1 MKLEQFFLTIE
12 PQSQKKR
19 YCSAQG
25 DVIKVYI
32 LFSCHEGDL
41 CEPCSFAGG
50 NSSFME
56 LHTSC
61 LFLWVEVCVWWWG
74 DSCCIFFIFDMFF
87 TRLPLPMNSA
97 AVTPFPVPATVN
109 KSAFTRHT
117 VSSILRFWG
126 LHGSMFVLLKSLSL
140 WANACTNRQNRS
152 TINKTSGSRGQST
165 QSATTLH
172 SWTI

>member
-1 MKLEQFFLTIE
+1 MSLKFTSYFPVMRVTSVSRVV
-12 PQSQKKR
+12 SQEAIVPSWNCTR
-19 YCSAQG
+19 HVCFCG
-25 DVIKVYI
+25 WR
-32 LFSCHEGDL
+32 C
-41 CEPCSFAGG
+41 
-50 NSSFME
+50 
-56 LHTSC
+56 
-61 LFLWVEVCVWWWG
+61 VCVVVG
-74 DSCCIFFIFDMFF
+74 GFMLYFFIFDMFF
-87 TRLPLPMNSA
+87 TRLPLPMNS

>member
-1 MKLEQFFLTIE
+1 MKLEQFFKQLNHNH
-12 PQSQKKR
+12 KR
-19 YCSAQG
+19 NATVQLREMSLKFTSYFPVMRVTSVSRVVWQEAIVPSISHVCFCG
-25 DVIKVYI
+25 WRCVCGV
-32 LFSCHEGDL
+32 
-41 CEPCSFAGG
+41 GG
-50 NSSFME
+50 I
-56 LHTSC
+56 HA
-61 LFLWVEVCVWWWG
+61 V
-74 DSCCIFFIFDMFF
+74 FFIFDMFF

-97 AVTPFPVPATVN
+97 VTFPVPATVN

>member
-61 LFLWVEVCVWWWG
+61 VFCGWRCVCGGGGIHAV
-74 DSCCIFFIFDMFF
+74 FFIFDMFF
-87 TRLPLPMNSA
+87 TRLPLPMNS